1 MTASVHASAQA
12 FAEDAGRPDI
22 SVRRHRPPVPG
33 ESPTVRFEGK
43 GYGSP
48 VSMFITDSAP
58 GTGSQLHVHPYR
70 ETWVVRK
77 GAAEFLVGDERLRA
91 FAGDIVVAPADVPHR
106 YLNVGTEQLEL
117 VCIHPSDT
125 IRQQDL

>member
-1 MTASVHASAQA
+1 MNATAHVPVDAEAASVERSMV
-12 FAEDAGRPDI
+12 

-43 GYGSP
+43 DYGSP

-77 GAAEFLVGDERLRA
+77 GEAEFLVGGERLRA

-117 VCIHPSDT
+117 VCIHPSET

>member
-1 MTASVHASAQA
+1 MTASAHASAK
-12 FAEDAGRPDI
+12 EAGRPDI
-22 SVRRHRPPVPG
+22 SVRRHRPPAPG
-33 ESPTVRFEGK
+33 DSPTVQFEGRD
-43 GYGSP
+43 YGAP
-48 VSMFITDSAP
+48 VSMFVTDSAP

-77 GAAEFLVGDERLRA
+77 GEAEFLVGGERLRA
-91 FAGDIVVAPADVPHR
+91 SAGDIVVAPANVPHR
-106 YLNVGTEQLEL
+106 YLNVGTDQLEL

>member
-1 MTASVHASAQA
+1 MTVGAHAY
-12 FAEDAGRPDI
+12 AEEVGRPDI
-22 SVRRHRPPVPG
+22 SVRRHRPPAPG

-43 GYGSP
+43 DYGSP
-48 VSMFITDSAP
+48 VSMFVTDSAP

-77 GAAEFLVGDERLRA
+77 GEAEFLVGGERLRA
-91 FAGDIVVAPADVPHR
+91 SAGDIVVAPADVPHR
-106 YLNVGTEQLEL
+106 YLNVGTGQLEL

>member
-1 MTASVHASAQA
+1 MTASAHASAK
-12 FAEDAGRPDI
+12 EAGRPDI
-22 SVRRHRPPVPG
+22 SVRRHRPPAPG

-43 GYGSP
+43 DYGAP
-48 VSMFITDSAP
+48 VSMFVTDSAP

-77 GAAEFLVGDERLRA
+77 GEAEFLVGGERLRA
-91 FAGDIVVAPADVPHR
+91 SAGDIVVAPADVPHR
-106 YLNVGTEQLEL
+106 YLNVGTDQLEL

-125 IRQQDL
+125 IRQRDL